1 MVEPERS
8 RDALRLAAI
17 VEGSEYPIIGYT
29 LNGVITNWNQA
40 ATRLYGFSAEEAIGH
55 DLSII
60 VPPAR
65 ANELAEVLNT
75 VAAGERIQQLETVR
89 HRKDDGPVD
98 VALSIAP
105 IRSRDGTIIG
115 CSSIVR
121 DITSRK
127 QMEEA
132 LRRSEERFRLVVHA
146 TKDAIWDLD
155 IGSGKAWRSEN
166 FWEHFG
172 YPAKATEPD
181 VEGWKSLLH
190 PEDRDRVWNAFQTAL
205 LRRSESY
212 ENEYRFRRA
221 DGSYS
226 VVLDRAYL
234 VYDESGKPTR
244 AIGAVT
250 DLSERRELEEQFRQ
264 AQKMEAVGQLAGGI
278 AHDFNN
284 CLMVISSYTE
294 LAQRPITQ
302 DLLHQYLAQVLSATQ
317 KAATLTHQL
326 LALCLRDAI
335 SDPANSQSR
344 SQAQG

>member
-1 MVEPERS
+1 MLEPPS
-8 RDALRLAAI
+8 RQN
-17 VEGSEYPIIGYT
+17 EY
-29 LNGVITNWNQA
+29 
-40 ATRLYGFSAEEAIGH
+40 
-55 DLSII
+55 
-60 VPPAR
+60 
-65 ANELAEVLNT
+65 AEVLNT
-75 VAAGERIQQLETVR
+75 VAAGRRIQQLETVR
-89 HRKDDGPVD
+89 QRKDDSLVD
-98 VALSIAP
+98 VSSSISP
-105 IRSRDGTIIG
+105 ITSRDGTIIG
-115 CSSIVR
+115 GSSIVR

-132 LRRSEERFRLVVHA
+132 LRRSEERFRLVAHA

-172 YPAKATEPD
+172 YPPKATEPD

-205 LRRSESY
+205 LRRSDSY

-221 DGSYS
+221 DGSYA
-226 VVLDRAYL
+226 VVLDRAYI

-264 AQKMEAVGQLAGGI
+264 AQKMEAVGRLAGGI

-284 CLMVISSYTE
+284 CLMVITSLHRDNAGEAWHSRQTSRVP
-294 LAQRPITQ
+294 RPG
-302 DLLHQYLAQVLSATQ
+302 
-317 KAATLTHQL
+317 
-326 LALCLRDAI
+326 
-335 SDPANSQSR
+335 
-344 SQAQG
+344 AQGC